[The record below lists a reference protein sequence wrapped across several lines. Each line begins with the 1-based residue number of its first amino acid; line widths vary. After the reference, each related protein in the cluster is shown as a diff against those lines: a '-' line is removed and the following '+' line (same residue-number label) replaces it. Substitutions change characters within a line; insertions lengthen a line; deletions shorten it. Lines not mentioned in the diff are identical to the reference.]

1 VSGGDSFWVQQS
13 MLVMEESGME
23 YFDVEGRW

>member
-1 VSGGDSFWVQQS
+1 LGATIQV

-23 YFDVEGRW
+23 YFDAEGRR